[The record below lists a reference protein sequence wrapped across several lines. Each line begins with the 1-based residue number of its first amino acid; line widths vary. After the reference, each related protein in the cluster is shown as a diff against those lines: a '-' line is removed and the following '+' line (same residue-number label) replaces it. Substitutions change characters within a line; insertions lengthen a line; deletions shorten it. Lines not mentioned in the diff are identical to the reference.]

1 MDEMSDQPSQPPAT
15 DTPAAD
21 YLSPFFHALE
31 EAARQALGKTGERV
45 NALHQAIE
53 EESAQVIGQ
62 LHGVLATLERAF
74 SLEGE
79 TTQTDPQ
86 HISRLAEVVDS
97 QSNLVFRKIRP
108 AMDRRLKTVA
118 PRRGPALAALE
129 LASRGYAECARFL
142 PEEPQPPSPTLEKRL
157 GRIPGARLFLDLLE
171 VSPRQLYIESLPN
184 RESLTEH
191 PLVRNYAAAH
201 EKAVTQLADIWR
213 GLRFHFDLASEEIF
227 ALTEAEAP
235 REEPVDTA
243 AVLADCHTLLVE
255 TCNDAE
261 TKLIAGRNRLLEALL
276 ALPGALEESN
286 RNFID
291 RIREEFLETRRWGN
305 LRRHYQRQA
314 RTLAADWQ
322 GKAMSLIDQGK
333 EEVSRSAAGLSQNT
347 NLLRNVQTLLGKGGR
362 VQETFLALTDLP
374 GKETLLEKSASLPR
388 LYQRLFTLGPLR
400 NREFLVAREEELE
413 DFEEVFVR
421 WQEKKACSVA
431 VIGPEGSGK
440 TSLLNSFASEF
451 GARGELL
458 ELNLDLRLQQDED
471 LLRIFARWLDD
482 EEPLASI
489 QELPERILQEPR
501 RVVIV
506 EGGHNLGLRTVG
518 GYRMARAFMQLVM
531 ATRRHWLWII
541 SFRKYPWVLLDH
553 QLGLG
558 QFFTHQIRTLF
569 HDQENL
575 QEALLLRQR
584 TSGIE
589 LTFVPPENQG
599 SDQRPAATQDQLRQ
613 RFFRDL
619 FEMTSG
625 NIDAAIY
632 HWLLHVSWDAAS
644 SSVQASPLK
653 RFEFNFL
660 RALGREN
667 LFALAEVL
675 NHGALAADE
684 YAQIF
689 RRSVADAANLLDS
702 LVHFNILRIEKS
714 TEGQP
719 TYQLNPVFFGPV
731 SATLESMNILH

>member
-1 MDEMSDQPSQPPAT
+1 MDEMSEQPSPPPAAP
-15 DTPAAD
+15 PAED
-21 YLSPFFHALE
+21 YLSPFFNALE
-31 EAARQALGKTGERV
+31 EASRQVLGKTRERV

-53 EESAQVIGQ
+53 DESAQVVGQ
-62 LHGVLATLERAF
+62 LHSVLATLEKAF
-74 SLEGE
+74 SQEGE
-79 TTQTDPQ
+79 TARTDPQ

-129 LASRGYAECARFL
+129 LAFRAYAECARFL
-142 PEEPQPPSPTLEKRL
+142 PEEPQPPSPVLEKRL
-157 GRIPGARLFLDLLE
+157 GQIPGARFLLDLLE
-171 VSPRQLYIESLPN
+171 VSPRQLYIENLPS
-184 RESLTEH
+184 RESLTEQ
-191 PLVRNYAAAH
+191 PLVRNYVAAY
-201 EKAVTQLADIWR
+201 EKVVTQLADIWR
-213 GLRFHFDLASEEIF
+213 GLRFHFDLASEEILEL
-227 ALTEAEAP
+227 AQADAPQEEAA
-235 REEPVDTA
+235 DSAT
-243 AVLADCHTLLVE
+243 VLADCHTLLVE

-261 TKLIAGRNRLLEALL
+261 AKLIAGRSRLLEALL
-276 ALPGALEESN
+276 AIPGALEESN

-291 RIREEFLETRRWGN
+291 KIREEFLETRRWGN

-322 GKAMSLIDQGK
+322 GKAMHLIDQGR

-347 NLLRNVQTLLGKGGR
+347 NLLRNVQALLGKGGR
-362 VQETFLALTDLP
+362 GHETLLALTDLP
-374 GKETLLEKSASLPR
+374 GKETLLEKTGNLPR

-400 NREFLVAREEELE
+400 NREFLVAREDELD
-413 DFEEVFVR
+413 DFEGVFLR
-421 WQEKKACSVA
+421 WQEGKAASVA

-440 TSLLNSFASEF
+440 TSLLNSFGSEF

-458 ELNLDLRLQQDED
+458 ELNLDLRLQREED

-489 QELPERILQEPR
+489 QELPGRVFQEPR

-518 GYRMARAFMQLVM
+518 GYRMARAFLQLVM

-589 LTFVPPENQG
+589 LTFVPPESQG
-599 SDQRPAATQDQLRQ
+599 ADQRAAATQDQLRQ

-632 HWLLHVSWDAAS
+632 HWLLHVTWDADTG
-644 SSVQASPLK
+644 SVQASPLE
-653 RFEFNFL
+653 RFDFTFL

-675 NHGALAADE
+675 NHGALSAGE
-684 YAQIF
+684 YAMIF
-689 RRSVADAANLLDS
+689 RRSPEDATVLLDA
-702 LVHFNILRIEKS
+702 LAHLNILRIEKS
-714 TEGQP
+714 AGGQQI
-719 TYQLNPVFFGPV
+719 YQLNPVFFGPV
-731 SATLESMNILH
+731 TSTLESMNILY